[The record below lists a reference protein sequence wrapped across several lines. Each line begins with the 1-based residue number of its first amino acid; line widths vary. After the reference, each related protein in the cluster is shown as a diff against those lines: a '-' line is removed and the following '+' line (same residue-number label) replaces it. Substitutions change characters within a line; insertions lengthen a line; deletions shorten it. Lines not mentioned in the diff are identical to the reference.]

1 MKMPVRSIGLA
12 ALTALWVSGAAL
24 AQARPDQGQR
34 EYMANCAVCHGV
46 SGNGA
51 GYYEGLLTRKPTD
64 LTVLARTNGGV
75 FPYQRVY
82 EVIDGRRDVAAHGPR
97 DMPIWGNDYGA
108 KGTDPFG
115 MIDPEVF
122 VRGRIVALTDYL
134 FRIQAK

>member
-1 MKMPVRSIGLA
+1 MKIPVRWIGLA
-12 ALTALWVSGAAL
+12 MLTALPMSGAAL
-24 AQARPDQGQR
+24 AQARTDPGQR
-34 EYMANCAVCHGV
+34 EYLANCAVCHGT

-51 GYYEGLLTRKPTD
+51 GFYEGLLTRKPSD
-64 LTVLARTNGGV
+64 LTVLARANGGV

-115 MIDPEVF
+115 MIDPEVI
-122 VRGRIVALTDYL
+122 VRARIVSLTDYL